1 MPAEPLG
8 PRVATV
14 YELQSAWLSPRLK
27 AKGISWT
34 TFQLL
39 AAVHAAGDE
48 ASQVEVS
55 KRVGVSAA
63 TLSESV
69 RDHVAKGLLE
79 QVPSTADRRVKVLR
93 LTNKAMGLYKEILAL
108 VQECEGLMSQGLS
121 AKDVESCAKTLDQMI
136 QKLERAVDG

>member
-1 MPAEPLG
+1 MPETLG

-34 TFQLL
+34 TFQLI
-39 AAVHAAGDE
+39 AAVHAAGDD

-55 KRVGVSAA
+55 RRLGVSAA

-69 RDHVAKGLLE
+69 RDHVAKGILE
-79 QVPSTADRRVKVLR
+79 QVPSQQDRRVKVLR
-93 LTNKAMGLYKEILAL
+93 LTSRATGFYRDISSL
-108 VQECEGLMSQGLS
+108 VNECEALMSAGLS

-136 QKLERAVDG
+136 QKLERAVDA